1 MITTAVAVMSIHA
14 GADIHASETTVLLR
28 NAELTGL
35 ACQSER
41 RRQVRPSG
49 HFRSDSYWN
58 GRANASRQAG
68 PDGQRQAKEDR
79 PSQLSTLRTA
89 EAGKGRGGRAAN
101 PGRETQTPSVCWGRA
116 REGGHRV
123 RRLNRGLERSASD
136 APQVRAGGAGTHG
149 SLAQR

>member
-1 MITTAVAVMSIHA
+1 MITAAVAVMSINA

-49 HFRSDSYWN
+49 HFHSDSYWN

-79 PSQLSTLRTA
+79 PSQLSTLDSYGG
-89 EAGKGRGGRAAN
+89 EWVGRAGSKPGPRDPN
-101 PGRETQTPSVCWGRA
+101 PFGVLGESERGRA
-116 REGGHRV
+116 PR
-123 RRLNRGLERSASD
+123 A
-136 APQVRAGGAGTHG
+136 AP
-149 SLAQR
+149 L